1 MAGKLKTMT
10 NKRQEKI
17 KTEAER
23 RLNEWLQNS
32 SFDEMTV
39 GGSLMRFDMALGLMG
54 GYPFNKPEWMKGKKF
69 NSFVTEEEFNSK
81 EYENIIKE
89 LYDSHAA

>member
-1 MAGKLKTMT
+1 MT
-10 NKRQEKI
+10 NKRKEKI

-39 GGSLMRFDMALGLMG
+39 GGSRMRFDMALGLMG
-54 GYPFNKPEWMKGKKF
+54 GYPFEKPEWMKGKKF
-69 NSFVTEEEFNSK
+69 NSFVTEEEFNSS
-81 EYENIIKE
+81 EYELMIKD
-89 LYDSHAA
+89 LFDSHAA

>member
-1 MAGKLKTMT
+1 MT
-10 NKRQEKI
+10 NQRREKI
-17 KTEAER
+17 KTEAKR

-32 SFDEMTV
+32 SFNEMTV

-54 GYPFNKPEWMKGKKF
+54 GYPFDKPKWMKGKKF
-69 NSFVTEEEFNSK
+69 NSFVTDEEFISK

-89 LYDSHAA
+89 LYRSHAAYVAY